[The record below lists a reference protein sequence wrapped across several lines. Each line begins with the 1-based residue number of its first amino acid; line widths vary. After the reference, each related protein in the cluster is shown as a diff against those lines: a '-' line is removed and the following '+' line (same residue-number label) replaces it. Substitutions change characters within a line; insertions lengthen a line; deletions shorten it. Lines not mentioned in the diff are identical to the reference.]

1 MGNGTAASSPSG
13 TTPLV
18 TTLRKCNDDATQQW
32 SENPDGTINDIQSSN
47 WGLGE
52 LVNPVTGHEQLY
64 ALNVSTT
71 FYVDNYWNYPG
82 LVAADGTAD
91 PGSTAPVSVRSVRRG
106 SPVSSL
112 TLRRHGASKRV
123 FVRVSGLTTP
133 SFQLELA
140 PDPDSAAGADDI
152 ALHATAN
159 RCASGARFPSTA
171 AVDSA
176 GNPYPP
182 VADEQKECSDGTW
195 SGTVTI
201 PDNGSVIPGTYQ
213 IIVNGQV
220 DYLPLQR
227 NGATTAVVSGG
238 TISGTTLS
246 EFSASNLTTP
256 ITGASGPITV
266 KVSEA
271 RPKSWILQWRR

>member
-1 MGNGTAASSPSG
+1 M
-13 TTPLV
+13 
-18 TTLRKCNDDATQQW
+18 
-32 SENPDGTINDIQSSN
+32 
-47 WGLGE
+47 
-52 LVNPVTGHEQLY
+52 
-64 ALNVSTT
+64 NVSST

-82 LVAADGTAD
+82 LVAADGTANPD
-91 PGSTAPVSVRSVRRG
+91 STAPVSVRSVRHG

-112 TLRRHGASKRV
+112 TLSRHGAARPVS
-123 FVRVSGLTTP
+123 VRVSGLTTP

-140 PDPDSAAGADDI
+140 PDPDPAPGVDDI
-152 ALHATAN
+152 ALHAAAD

-201 PDNGSVIPGTYQ
+201 PNDGSVVPGTYQ
-213 IIVNGQV
+213 VIVNSQV
-220 DYLPLQR
+220 DLLPLQAK
-227 NGATTAVVSGG
+227 GATTAVVAGG

-246 EFSASNLTTP
+246 EFSASNLTTA
-256 ITGASGPITV
+256 ITGASGPIKVTV
-266 KVSEA
+266 SAAPPRCKGGGGPGRVAGDPHSCQLGRSLGIAAEPRGGPPGLGRPA
-271 RPKSWILQWRR
+271 RPGRRRRRRLA

>member
-1 MGNGTAASSPSG
+1 
-13 TTPLV
+13 
-18 TTLRKCNDDATQQW
+18 
-32 SENPDGTINDIQSSN
+32 
-47 WGLGE
+47 
-52 LVNPVTGHEQLY
+52 
-64 ALNVSTT
+64 LNVSST

-82 LVAADGTAD
+82 LVAADGTTD

-112 TLRRHGASKRV
+112 TLSRHGAPRHV
-123 FVRVSGLTTP
+123 YVRVSGLTTP

-140 PDPDSAAGADDI
+140 PDPDPSPGADDI
-152 ALHATAN
+152 ALHAIAH
-159 RCASGARFPSTA
+159 RCARGATFPSTP

-201 PDNGSVIPGTYQ
+201 PNDGSVTPGTYQ
-213 IIVNGQV
+213 VIVNSQV
-220 DYLPLQR
+220 DYLPLQS

-256 ITGASGPITV
+256 ITGQSDPITV
-266 KVSEA
+266 TVSA
-271 RPKSWILQWRR
+271 APPRCNGGWWVRQCRR